1 MKKWSIGELQAL
13 RVAWRFML
21 GLGAFTIILSVFLL
35 ILSLNLTPEQKT
47 SDVPKHDTI
56 DGGIILVVA
65 VIFVVAGWRLRSHVK
80 KREVQMGCSSKPF
93 GWIP

>member
-1 MKKWSIGELQAL
+1 MKKWSTGELQAL

-35 ILSLNLTPEQKT
+35 ILSLNLTPEQKN
-47 SDVPKHDTI
+47 SDVHKHDTR

-65 VIFVVAGWRLRSHVK
+65 IGFVVAGWKLRSYVRK
-80 KREVQMGCSSKPF
+80 CEEQTGQSSKPF
-93 GWIP
+93 GWMP